1 MSNEHK
7 VGQTFW
13 WVSSNNSRT
22 QGEVSIVKVGRVW
35 LTLSNGNRVDKK
47 TMETY
52 SGEYVSP
59 GSCWPSKEHFE
70 EHLRFSRMWNS
81 FRSAVS
87 NTWTIPKN
95 VTLEHIKEAASL
107 INLKLGES

>member
-1 MSNEHK
+1 MTEEHK

-13 WVSSNNSRT
+13 WVSSNNART

-35 LTLSNGNRVDKK
+35 LTLSNGHRVDKK
-47 TMETY
+47 TMVTY

-70 EHLRFSRMWNS
+70 QHLRLSRMWTY

-87 NTWTIPKN
+87 NTCTIPKN
-95 VTLEHIKEAASL
+95 VTRENIKEAASL
-107 INLKLGES
+107 INLKLVEA